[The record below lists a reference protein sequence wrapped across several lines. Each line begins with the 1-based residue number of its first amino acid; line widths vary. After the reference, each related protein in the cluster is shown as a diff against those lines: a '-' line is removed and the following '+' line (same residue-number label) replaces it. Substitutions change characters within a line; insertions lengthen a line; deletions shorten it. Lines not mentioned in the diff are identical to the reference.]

1 MKHNRGPKLTSVD
14 TELLNWFAA
23 IRKAV
28 VYKLLAHVNAGKSAK
43 DFKPSLLDAV
53 CVLKQ
58 SWDKFTP
65 ATIANSFGKAGFI
78 KSDGA
83 DDTLDD
89 HNPKDHEEQEPLL
102 ARLFAEWNIDPS
114 EYVSV
119 DDDVATEEPATCASA
134 PSTST
139 DTVDEEAS
147 DEEDNCGKGH
157 ERISTNSAL
166 DCVEKLKKFCLQS
179 GCSDDIMSP
188 FNEFSDLL
196 EKHIASLKSQSSI
209 TDFFR
214 AMQKEKGNTHDVGED
229 RTGEEERE
237 EWMKEDTGGKKE
249 WKDGMEE
256 DRGKEEWKD
265 GMEEDRGKKEWK
277 DGMEEDRGKK
287 EWKDGMEEDRG
298 KEEGKDGMEE
308 DRGKEEWKDGMEE
321 DRGKKEWK
329 DGMEEDRGKEEGKDG
344 MEEHRGKEEGMEE
357 MVDDVQFKGRGQ
369 EPTQSFMP
377 TTAAWRMQQS
387 RRLALPAPTTLPERQ
402 AKGELGI
409 PTKVDNIVGDG
420 NCLYRALSF
429 EVCGTQ

>member
-1 MKHNRGPKLTSVD
+1 MC
-14 TELLNWFAA
+14 
-23 IRKAV
+23 RKAV

-58 SWDKFTP
+58 SWDKVTP

-147 DEEDNCGKGH
+147 DEEDNCGKGL

-179 GCSDDIMSP
+179 GCSDDIM
-188 FNEFSDLL
+188 NDSD
-196 EKHIASLKSQSSI
+196 SNMS
-209 TDFFR
+209 
-214 AMQKEKGNTHDVGED
+214 
-229 RTGEEERE
+229 
-237 EWMKEDTGGKKE
+237 
-249 WKDGMEE
+249 MEYP
-256 DRGKEEWKD
+256 
-265 GMEEDRGKKEWK
+265 
-277 DGMEEDRGKK
+277 
-287 EWKDGMEEDRG
+287 
-298 KEEGKDGMEE
+298 
-308 DRGKEEWKDGMEE
+308 
-321 DRGKKEWK
+321 
-329 DGMEEDRGKEEGKDG
+329 
-344 MEEHRGKEEGMEE
+344 
-357 MVDDVQFKGRGQ
+357 VQQHQLF
-369 EPTQSFMP
+369 
-377 TTAAWRMQQS
+377 
-387 RRLALPAPTTLPERQ
+387 
-402 AKGELGI
+402 
-409 PTKVDNIVGDG
+409 
-420 NCLYRALSF
+420 
-429 EVCGTQ
+429 

>member
-1 MKHNRGPKLTSVD
+1 MKHNRGPKLASVD

-58 SWDKFTP
+58 SWDKVTS

-78 KSDGA
+78 KYDGA

-147 DEEDNCGKGH
+147 DEENNCGKGL

-256 DRGKEEWKD
+256 DREERMERRD
-265 GMEEDRGKKEWK
+265 G
-277 DGMEEDRGKK
+277 
-287 EWKDGMEEDRG
+287 
-298 KEEGKDGMEE
+298 
-308 DRGKEEWKDGMEE
+308 
-321 DRGKKEWK
+321 
-329 DGMEEDRGKEEGKDG
+329 
-344 MEEHRGKEEGMEE
+344 
-357 MVDDVQFKGRGQ
+357 
-369 EPTQSFMP
+369 
-377 TTAAWRMQQS
+377 
-387 RRLALPAPTTLPERQ
+387 RRQR
-402 AKGELGI
+402 
-409 PTKVDNIVGDG
+409 
-420 NCLYRALSF
+420 
-429 EVCGTQ
+429 

>member
-1 MKHNRGPKLTSVD
+1 MAEEVRQSLSLKRKIEIIDYVVQNPGKQRQQIATELSVPASTLSKIIKDKQKYLQQYKTSKNPDMKHNRGPKLASVD

-23 IRKAV
+23 IRKAG

-58 SWDKFTP
+58 SWDKVTP

-114 EYVSV
+114 ENVSV

-147 DEEDNCGKGH
+147 DEEDNCGKGL

-179 GCSDDIMSP
+179 GCSDDIM
-188 FNEFSDLL
+188 NY
-196 EKHIASLKSQSSI
+196 
-209 TDFFR
+209 
-214 AMQKEKGNTHDVGED
+214 
-229 RTGEEERE
+229 
-237 EWMKEDTGGKKE
+237 
-249 WKDGMEE
+249 
-256 DRGKEEWKD
+256 
-265 GMEEDRGKKEWK
+265 
-277 DGMEEDRGKK
+277 
-287 EWKDGMEEDRG
+287 
-298 KEEGKDGMEE
+298 
-308 DRGKEEWKDGMEE
+308 
-321 DRGKKEWK
+321 
-329 DGMEEDRGKEEGKDG
+329 
-344 MEEHRGKEEGMEE
+344 
-357 MVDDVQFKGRGQ
+357 
-369 EPTQSFMP
+369 
-377 TTAAWRMQQS
+377 
-387 RRLALPAPTTLPERQ
+387 LPE
-402 AKGELGI
+402 
-409 PTKVDNIVGDG
+409 
-420 NCLYRALSF
+420 
-429 EVCGTQ
+429 

>member
-1 MKHNRGPKLTSVD
+1 MKVPEH
-14 TELLNWFAA
+14 F
-23 IRKAV
+23 RKAV

-43 DFKPSLLDAV
+43 YFKPSLLDAV
-53 CVLKQ
+53 CVMKQ
-58 SWDKFTP
+58 SWDKVTP
-65 ATIANSFGKAGFI
+65 ATIAKSFSKAGFI

-89 HNPKDHEEQEPLL
+89 HNPNDHEEQEPLL

-147 DEEDNCGKGH
+147 DEEDNCGKGL

-179 GCSDDIMSP
+179 GCSDDMSP
-188 FNEFSDLL
+188 FEFSDLL

-229 RTGEEERE
+229 RTGEEESE
-237 EWMKEDTGGKKE
+237 EWMKEDTG
-249 WKDGMEE
+249 
-256 DRGKEEWKD
+256 
-265 GMEEDRGKKEWK
+265 GKKEWK

-287 EWKDGMEEDRG
+287 EWKDGMEEDREK
-298 KEEGKDGMEE
+298 KEWKDGMKEDRKKKERKDGMEE
-308 DRGKEEWKDGMEE
+308 DRGKEERKDGKKKDREKKEMKDGMKEHREKKERKDGIEE
-321 DRGKKEWK
+321 DIGKEERKDGKKKDREKKEMK
-329 DGMEEDRGKEEGKDG
+329 DGM
-344 MEEHRGKEEGMEE
+344 
-357 MVDDVQFKGRGQ
+357 
-369 EPTQSFMP
+369 
-377 TTAAWRMQQS
+377 
-387 RRLALPAPTTLPERQ
+387 
-402 AKGELGI
+402 
-409 PTKVDNIVGDG
+409 
-420 NCLYRALSF
+420 CL
-429 EVCGTQ
+429 E

>member
-1 MKHNRGPKLTSVD
+1 MKDNDSHTHRRPKLASVD

-28 VYKLLAHVNAGKSAK
+28 VYKLMAHVNAGKSAK
-43 DFKPSLLDAV
+43 YFKPSLLDAV

-58 SWDKFTP
+58 SWDKVTP
-65 ATIANSFGKAGFI
+65 ATIANSFSKAGFI

-114 EYVSV
+114 ENVSV

-147 DEEDNCGKGH
+147 DEEDNCGKGL

-249 WKDGMEE
+249 WKNGMEE
-256 DRGKEEWKD
+256 G
-265 GMEEDRGKKEWK
+265 RGKKEWK

-287 EWKDGMEEDRG
+287 EWKDGMEEDRER
-298 KEEGKDGMEE
+298 KERKDGMEE
-308 DRGKEEWKDGMEE
+308 DRKKEERKDGMEE
-321 DRGKKEWK
+321 DRKKEERK
-329 DGMEEDRGKEEGKDG
+329 ERRDERRQREERNERREEK
-344 MEEHRGKEEGMEE
+344 R
-357 MVDDVQFKGRGQ
+357 
-369 EPTQSFMP
+369 
-377 TTAAWRMQQS
+377 
-387 RRLALPAPTTLPERQ
+387 
-402 AKGELGI
+402 
-409 PTKVDNIVGDG
+409 
-420 NCLYRALSF
+420 
-429 EVCGTQ
+429 

>member
-1 MKHNRGPKLTSVD
+1 MAQITK
-14 TELLNWFAA
+14 EL
-23 IRKAV
+23 KAV

-43 DFKPSLLDAV
+43 YFKPSLLDAV

-58 SWDKFTP
+58 SWDKVTP

-147 DEEDNCGKGH
+147 DEEDNCGKRL

-237 EWMKEDTGGKKE
+237 EWMKEDTKKS
-249 WKDGMEE
+249 DI
-256 DRGKEEWKD
+256 
-265 GMEEDRGKKEWK
+265 
-277 DGMEEDRGKK
+277 
-287 EWKDGMEEDRG
+287 
-298 KEEGKDGMEE
+298 EGHKL
-308 DRGKEEWKDGMEE
+308 
-321 DRGKKEWK
+321 
-329 DGMEEDRGKEEGKDG
+329 
-344 MEEHRGKEEGMEE
+344 
-357 MVDDVQFKGRGQ
+357 
-369 EPTQSFMP
+369 T
-377 TTAAWRMQQS
+377 
-387 RRLALPAPTTLPERQ
+387 
-402 AKGELGI
+402 GE
-409 PTKVDNIVGDG
+409 
-420 NCLYRALSF
+420 Y
-429 EVCGTQ
+429 